1 MDERSLHVS
10 FVDEIYEMYRNHLT
24 GDEEDAVA
32 LVLNLLQE
40 HKKGD
45 IMKKIQEMDEYE
57 VFQMFAMYLIE
68 MLKAKMAQDGVGDD
82 NFKSNLTNSRY
93 H

>member
-1 MDERSLHVS
+1 MR

-40 HKKGD
+40 HEKSDLLKMID
-45 IMKKIQEMDEYE
+45 KMEDHE
-57 VFQMFAMYLIE
+57 VFQMVAMYLIE
-68 MLKAKMAQDGVGDD
+68 MLKAKMAQEELGGAD
-82 NFKSNLTNSRY
+82 FKTDSSHSRY

>member
-1 MDERSLHVS
+1 MS

-40 HKKGD
+40 HKKND
-45 IMKKIQEMDEYE
+45 ILKKVQEMDDYE
-57 VFQMFAMYLIE
+57 IFQMFAMYLIE
-68 MLKAKMAQDGVGDD
+68 MLKAKMAQEGVGDS
-82 NFKSNLTNSRY
+82 NFKSQLSNTRL